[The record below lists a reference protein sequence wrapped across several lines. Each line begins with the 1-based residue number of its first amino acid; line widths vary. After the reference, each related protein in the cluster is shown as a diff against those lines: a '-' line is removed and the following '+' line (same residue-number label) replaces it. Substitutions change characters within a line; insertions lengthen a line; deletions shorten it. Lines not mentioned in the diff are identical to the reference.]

1 MNRHRYR
8 GTARVAILA
17 ALGLAIAGC
26 STVQDTADPGPGD
39 LAPTSGSPSTGT
51 TAPAATGA
59 ATDAAGS
66 PTGTPD
72 TDAGPDANAT
82 AVGSGSRICSA
93 DGDSVMVVNRG
104 SMSCENAK
112 ALLDEYYR
120 LARTGQFG
128 NAGIATVRGLSC
140 ASPTA
145 VSAFV
150 QGVATRCHG
159 PQDDIIVRPP
169 APEVP
174 GVQDAVRDYMDVLE
188 MDQMTHMVSESGS
201 SFCWI
206 RPDYPRGVVSC
217 TSTLLADQPV
227 VTTDGFGKAQANN
240 TVTMGNSGRAS
251 RVFQMHVPTRGNTAP
266 IKTIEVGHTVVS
278 GGIACTAESADR
290 LSCANA
296 DGGWLAVEPGALLTE
311 R

>member
-1 MNRHRYR
+1 
-8 GTARVAILA
+8 
-17 ALGLAIAGC
+17 
-26 STVQDTADPGPGD
+26 
-39 LAPTSGSPSTGT
+39 
-51 TAPAATGA
+51 
-59 ATDAAGS
+59 
-66 PTGTPD
+66 
-72 TDAGPDANAT
+72 
-82 AVGSGSRICSA
+82 
-93 DGDSVMVVNRG
+93 
-104 SMSCENAK
+104 MSCENAK

-188 MDQMTHMVSESGS
+188 MDDLTYMASESGA

-206 RPDYPRGVVSC
+206 APHYPDATVTC
-217 TSTLLADQPV
+217 STTPPTDQPV
-227 VTTDGFGKAQANN
+227 VGTDVSGRPQGANS
-240 TVTMGNSGRAS
+240 VTMENSGRA
-251 RVFQMHVPTRGNTAP
+251 RQEFQMNAP
-266 IKTIEVGHTVVS
+266 SKGRAPLMKTIEVGHTVVS

-290 LSCANA
+290 LSCTNA
-296 DGGWLAVEPGALLTE
+296 DGGWLAVEPGELLTE